1 VEEVAAD
8 LVGLH
13 SSDPAAVYLAARARV
28 ADFRREGL
36 DAALY
41 ESRSL
46 VRMHGMRRTLFVVPI
61 DIAATMDASCAQA
74 LVPPERRRLV
84 RMLEEQDLATNASAW
99 LSNIEAQV
107 IDALRDRG
115 EATAAELTA
124 DVPELSMKITFGEG
138 TKWGG
143 QVGVSTRVFF
153 LLATEGR
160 IVRARP
166 RGTWLSSQ
174 YRWAISSEWIAG
186 GLEPI
191 PEDAAAE
198 NLIRRWLRSYG
209 PGTLNDAKWWTGWT
223 VAKTRSTLAAVQAEE
238 VDLEGSVGYVLPG
251 DVDSITERRSWVAML
266 PGLDPTVM
274 GWKQRSWYLGEHQAP
289 LFDRN
294 GNAGPTVWV
303 DGRIVGGWAQRSNGE
318 VVFTILEDVGHEH
331 RTAIEAEADRL
342 RTWLGDFR
350 VTPRFRAPLER
361 ELTA

>member
-1 VEEVAAD
+1 
-8 LVGLH
+8 
-13 SSDPAAVYLAARARV
+13 
-28 ADFRREGL
+28 
-36 DAALY
+36 
-41 ESRSL
+41 
-46 VRMHGMRRTLFVVPI
+46 
-61 DIAATMDASCAQA
+61 MDASCAQA

-223 VAKTRSTLAAVQAEE
+223 VAETRSTLAAVQAEE

-331 RTAIEAEADRL
+331 RAAIEAEADRL